1 MMREYVIIADS
12 TNDMPPEF
20 AMENNVDIVKI
31 IYQLDDEVYGIDK
44 HLSMKEFYDEMRAG
58 RMTKTA
64 APNIHQIKEH
74 FEKWAKEGKDIL
86 FMCLSSGISSTVNNA
101 FIARDEVAEEYP
113 DVDICVMDSIC
124 CAGGQGM
131 LLYHAVNNKKNGMS
145 ARENME
151 SLEEIKHHIIQKF
164 TVDDLTYLQ
173 RGGMISK
180 AAAAIGTVIN
190 LKPLLH
196 VDAEGKLGAEQKIRG
211 RKKALNQ
218 LIENMGPAMGSYID
232 KQEMIL
238 VCHGDCDEDVDYC
251 IKLIEEKYKP
261 KEIIKSY
268 ISPTIGAHTGPGGLA
283 IFFMGDNR

>member
-1 MMREYVIIADS
+1 M
-12 TNDMPPEF
+12 
-20 AMENNVDIVKI
+20 
-31 IYQLDDEVYGIDK
+31 
-44 HLSMKEFYDEMRAG
+44 
-58 RMTKTA
+58 
-64 APNIHQIKEH
+64 
-74 FEKWAKEGKDIL
+74 
-86 FMCLSSGISSTVNNA
+86 TVNNA

-173 RGGMISK
+173 RGGRISK
-180 AAAAIGTVIN
+180 AAATIGTVIN

-218 LIENMGPAMGSYID
+218 LVENMGPAMGSYID
-232 KQEMIL
+232 KQDMIL
-238 VCHGDCDEDVDYC
+238 VCHGDCDDDVDYC

-268 ISPTIGAHTGPGGLA
+268 ISPTIGAHTGPGGIA